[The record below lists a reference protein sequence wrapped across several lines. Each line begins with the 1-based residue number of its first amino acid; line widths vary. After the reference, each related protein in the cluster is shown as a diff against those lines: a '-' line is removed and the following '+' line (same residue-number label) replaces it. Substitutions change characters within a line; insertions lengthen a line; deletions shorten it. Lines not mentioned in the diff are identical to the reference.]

1 MGSFTG
7 KSLDKDTDKPI
18 LDNST
23 PCSSHVSHLAFFF
36 FSTSDGDFFYYYLL
50 HYLVLL
56 MGDEGKDDSSDGS
69 LKIPTPVPENP
80 GKLEPLCFYHRYPLS
95 R

>member
-1 MGSFTG
+1 
-7 KSLDKDTDKPI
+7 
-18 LDNST
+18 
-23 PCSSHVSHLAFFF
+23 
-36 FSTSDGDFFYYYLL
+36 
-50 HYLVLL
+50 

-95 R
+95 RWENSLFKEDCEKMQLPTGYTESWNPKEDF